1 MSGRNNNPTAQS
13 AVGAVAAQ
21 LGCASAPTPP
31 GKESIRAEM
40 RRRRANLP
48 AEKIRQASA
57 AAQAR
62 LAQLPEWTASRSVC
76 CYLTAPGEIQ
86 TGRLLEDCR
95 RHGRRIC
102 VPAFCRR
109 RRAYFPAWL
118 LPDSALTPG
127 YGGIAEPRDPQWA
140 PEDGRVDL
148 AVVPG
153 LAFDHAGTRLG
164 HGGGHYDRLLALP
177 VLRGAFKAGLAFEMQ
192 VVQEL
197 PGCPWDVAMDAVVTE
212 LGVYR
217 KQI

>member
-13 AVGAVAAQ
+13 AAGAVAAQ

-31 GKESIRAEM
+31 GKESIRDEM
-40 RRRRANLP
+40 RRCRENLP
-48 AEKIRQASA
+48 AEKVRRDSA

-62 LAQLPEWTASRSVC
+62 LARLPEWAASRAVC
-76 CYLTAPGEIQ
+76 CYLAAPGETQ
-86 TGRLLEDCR
+86 TARLLADCR

-118 LPDSALTPG
+118 LPDSALAPG
-127 YGGIAEPRDPQWA
+127 YGGIAEPQVPQWV
-140 PEDGRVDL
+140 PEGERVDL
-148 AVVPG
+148 AVAPG
-153 LAFDHAGTRLG
+153 LAFDPAGMRLG

-177 VLRGAFKAGLAFEMQ
+177 VLRGAFKVGLAFEMQ
-192 VVQEL
+192 VVKAL

-217 KQI
+217 KQT